1 MKKDFLND
9 TLFPALFDRLDTA
22 LPEFHFRLKHKGDG
36 RRLWESRAGMRPDG
50 HQGKE
55 AGKAFVDE
63 RTPFYLGD
71 LNPIRARSIWRYVK
85 EREGLDTP
93 GTFRRLCELAEVQIK
108 DYLTPD
114 EVEKMEAA
122 QRRAEVLEAANAFLL
137 EQLHTH
143 KSEAADRARRYLEER
158 GYLLR
163 ELRQEGQGLKDD
175 YTGGER
181 MEIGYLPNLP
191 DLEPYLKEYK
201 MAPSKAAGRVS
212 LTLRERGRIVGF
224 AFRAVDGSEPKYLA
238 LEGYEKAKHL
248 PGLTRAENIVLVE
261 GYLDAMSAHAAGFL
275 NVAALGGVSLSE
287 AQIEAALRAGARSLT
302 LALDNDAAGH
312 QATREAVETLLRY
325 HEKTG
330 KEFGVFVCQ
339 YPQGVKD
346 LDELL
351 RQEGGREAAA
361 EILRLKMDAPRYL
374 SAWLDNVRAPEIAAA
389 VGGYSTDT
397 FRAELVREV
406 AQIERIVRPID
417 APRLRQ
423 LLEPFYK
430 TWGIDADGVKAAA
443 DIVRQNEAEKRYRAE
458 LRTLAKKAG
467 EALDSGKIEEAENL
481 LWKDAKEARLRLH
494 SGRFASLLD
503 GQTKEAV
510 AAELARLNGG
520 LQTPYE
526 LYQTGR
532 EPVNLEFPAGAIS
545 VIAAPSSHGKTAFLI
560 NSILELCP
568 LYPDKEF
575 HFFTLEE
582 SAAAVTAKMLN
593 TFLDMEISGRNESAI
608 EHYLKGEPKFIR
620 GEMYSE
626 MKEKEPEFWALL
638 GARFFVHYLEDATA
652 ESFCEAVRWLH
663 KRRNIGGVFAD
674 YIQLFRLQNPG
685 RLNRQEEV
693 KAFCTLFKETAV
705 ETGLPLIFAAQFN
718 REVTSEAATHDYT
731 KIREAG
737 DIEHVAAVIL
747 GLWNREFTKPKKDE
761 SGKETG
767 GPSPMMAAKI
777 LKWRGGPVGHGA
789 AWNYNGNRKRIY
801 PGPLEP
807 QKMAAPKVQKAPF

>member
-36 RRLWESRAGMRPDG
+36 RRLWESRAGIRPDG
-50 HQGKE
+50 YQGQE
-55 AGKAFVDE
+55 AGKTFVDE

-201 MAPSKAAGRVS
+201 MPPSKAAGRVS

-224 AFRAVDGSEPKYLA
+224 VFRAVDGSEPKYLA
-238 LEGYEKAKHL
+238 LEGYERAKHL
-248 PGLTRAENIVLVE
+248 PGLTRAENIVLAE

-302 LALDNDAAGH
+302 LALDGDAAGQ

-325 HEKTG
+325 QEKTG

-351 RQEGGREAAA
+351 RQPGGKEAAA
-361 EILRLKMDAPRYL
+361 EMLRLKMDAPRYL

-423 LLEPFYK
+423 FLETLYK
-430 TWGIDADGVKAAA
+430 TYGIDADGVKAAA

-503 GQTKEAV
+503 GQTEAALREHIRNAPPTLETSYKIEV
-510 AAELARLNGG
+510 E
-520 LQTPYE
+520 
-526 LYQTGR
+526 GR
-532 EPVNLEFPAGAIS
+532 TTALKLPAGSLSIFAGRPGHGKSRMLVNLALDVCEKHPGKIYYFTYEESAEKVTLKALNAYLDMDFSGTLYDSNEEALDGYFKGDGDAIRRDAQNFES
-545 VIAAPSSHGKTAFLI
+545 KKRA
-560 NSILELCP
+560 
-568 LYPDKEF
+568 
-575 HFFTLEE
+575 FFTLLEE
-582 SAAAVTAKMLN
+582 RRLN
-593 TFLDMEISGRNESAI
+593 IIF
-608 EHYLKGEPKFIR
+608 
-620 GEMYSE
+620 SE
-626 MKEKEPEFWALL
+626 MK
-638 GARFFVHYLEDATA
+638 A
-652 ESFCEAVRWLH
+652 ESLAEAIRYLH
-663 KRRNIGGVFAD
+663 QKGNVSAVFVD
-674 YIQLFRLQNPG
+674 YIQLLNLENVG
-685 RLNRQEEV
+685 RGVNNRQEEV
-693 KAFCTLFKETAV
+693 KAICNLIKDVAR
-705 ETGLPLIFAAQFN
+705 ETGLPLIMAAQFN
-718 REVTSEAATHDYT
+718 RDIKNEETLTMAAL
-731 KIREAG
+731 REAG
-737 DIEHVAAVIL
+737 DIEQTAALIV
-747 GLWNREFTKPKKDE
+747 GMWSRHRDE
-761 SGKETG
+761 NPAQETF
-767 GPSPMMAAKI
+767 AKI
-777 LKWRGGPVGHGA
+777 LKNRGGSPNGQAVWA
-789 AWNYNGNRKRIY
+789 YNGNRNKVY

-807 QKMAAPKVQKAPF
+807 QKTAAPKVQKAPF